1 LHPSVAFDV
10 SPVRRESPNVVG
22 SNACGVRWTS
32 TSTGT
37 QEVVMLEYEELKNKV
52 AEVEEDLLRAEQKGN
67 KAAGT
72 RVRKAMQEIKKISQ
86 AIRVKVLELRGE

>member
-1 LHPSVAFDV
+1 
-10 SPVRRESPNVVG
+10 
-22 SNACGVRWTS
+22 
-32 TSTGT
+32 
-37 QEVVMLEYEELKNKV
+37 MLEYEELKNKV